1 MDDVLLFHQKHVA
14 DVDVVGGD
22 VDGEQLE
29 LLARGGLRG
38 GRGSQRRAEGSVVR
52 NEGYS
57 EASLLSS
64 HPQHHIISCVLLAP
78 EERFFL

>member
-1 MDDVLLFHQKHVA
+1 VDDVLLFHQKHVA

-52 NEGYS
+52 NEGYN
-57 EASLLSS
+57 
-64 HPQHHIISCVLLAP
+64 
-78 EERFFL
+78 